1 MSYNTND
8 SNQQWQSPVKPNQQ
22 QLQTSNQQAT
32 SNPSIPGGGNY
43 QQNQQ
48 SYSWTDGNTQGQHHS
63 TQQSWSWQGQIT
75 TPMIQSPPALPALPM
90 LNQATSHHQLHQQMH
105 QYAIARH
112 QNVMNIN
119 QNMHQNMASLVSN
132 MTPMVQQTPLQPQN
146 TYQTVS
152 PQPQIGWQQNVVQCP

>member
-48 SYSWTDGNTQGQHHS
+48 SYSW
-63 TQQSWSWQGQIT
+63 QIT
-75 TPMIQSPPALPALPM
+75 TPMIQSPPALPTLPM